1 MSYYIA
7 HGRTWKKHKYIA
19 IKNGRYIYPSTRTGT
34 TERAQQVKDKKIA
47 TKNAKQQEERDWQ
60 DYLKYERAEAA
71 AEDRANGL
79 DKNYNKSTNLK
90 STKKVVRA
98 ATAGANGVGS
108 SNIRL
113 PGKPTL
119 KANIESVVAKPNAY
133 VQKVTRPS
141 SVQKMQKAKNAMNH
155 VTASMRKVNAQLAK
169 NGKSLVQ
176 KYISKV
182 TGKKK
187 LK

>member
-7 HGRTWKKHKYIA
+7 HSRTWKKHKYIA

-34 TERAQQVKDKKIA
+34 TERAQQVKDK
-47 TKNAKQQEERDWQ
+47 
-60 DYLKYERAEAA
+60 
-71 AEDRANGL
+71 
-79 DKNYNKSTNLK
+79 NYNKSTNLK
-90 STKKVVRA
+90 STKKAVRA

-108 SNIRL
+108 SYIRL
-113 PGKPTL
+113 PGKPSL

-133 VQKVTRPS
+133 VRKVTRPS

-169 NGKSLVQ
+169 NGKSIVQ